1 MVKTSSENY
10 SLDVLLE
17 SSEFFLFTQF
27 VLLVFCY
34 VFFYFFVWLV
44 CYSLWVFLFKFC
56 QKHKIEI
63 NFNILWKRKNNLFS
77 NTVTEYILGIYQL
90 HELETPA
97 HISLNRSK
105 TSITTLEQTHH
116 MALQVFVVHYPNV
129 QGAMKILSW

>member
-17 SSEFFLFTQF
+17 SSEFFLFSPF
-27 VLLVFCY
+27 SFLLCIFLFLC
-34 VFFYFFVWLV
+34 LI
-44 CYSLWVFLFKFC
+44 SLLWVFLFKLC
-56 QKHKIEI
+56 QKHKTEI

-77 NTVTEYILGIYQL
+77 NTVMEYILGIYQL

-129 QGAMKILSW
+129 QGAMKKHSR